1 LITRFAIFLSKHWQ
15 RLPWPGRA
23 LFVFLVLS
31 FGLLTGM
38 VIDGDSG
45 LIKGGIVSAVI
56 LVILSSLVGWR
67 EPGKTVLAQMFFF
80 PMALIGV
87 NNQLP
92 IIAPLAP
99 APTITVTPLILWVII
114 STIVVHTTRVS
125 HQWVRAVVVVQIAA
139 FSGWLFGD
147 FFGPVGVALGYIASA
162 IVLYVLT
169 WGWEPLM
176 GSLVRKRLKQN
187 LGSVYFPNGE
197 GIVNVSPILAHSLG
211 VEWVK
216 VENVLIPV
224 GKKDIRVPLVLVGPS
239 GVYVVDKRKYS
250 GVTREN
256 SEGLT
261 IGGQSKNEELGAYAI
276 TVDALARI
284 VNVSA
289 DLVRAV
295 IVIEGAPIRNGRS
308 LIALFSGNDRV
319 FDVVLIREELL
330 RNEVTDFPLGKMS
343 EKLQNRTVGRLKK
356 LESTTWGA
364 GASEV
369 KPADIIAPSDAFT
382 CEADVIR

>member
-1 LITRFAIFLSKHWQ
+1 MITRFAIFLSKHWQ

>member
-356 LESTTWGA
+356 LKSTTWGA